1 MATLKAIRRRIASVR
16 NIQQITNAM
25 RMVSAARLR
34 RAQEA
39 AEAAR
44 PYAEKLE
51 AVLHNLAG
59 QSQTLVHPLLTKREE
74 AKIDLMLYTSDRGLC
89 GSFNSS
95 LIREAEAFINA
106 HPAQEVTI
114 SCVGRRGFDYFRR
127 RRTPMAEEHI
137 NLGGKYTSAL
147 AHDIGL
153 RMTERFLSGES
164 DGFYILYARFRS
176 ALVQVP
182 TLDQVLPIVP
192 KVNDDDLLNRE
203 RSSST
208 LPQEQDDTAS
218 TSLDYLYEPTAQG
231 LLSRLLTR
239 YVDMLLYRAMLES
252 VASEHGARM
261 TAMENATNNAV
272 EMIDTLTLDMNR
284 ARQADITREL
294 LEIVATG
301 ESLK

>member
-1 MATLKAIRRRIASVR
+1 
-16 NIQQITNAM
+16 M

-74 AKIDLMLYTSDRGLC
+74 RKIDLMLYTSDRGLC

-127 RRTPMAEEHI
+127 RQAPMAEEHI

-164 DGFYILYARFRS
+164 DGFLTFCTPASARPWSRFRPRS
-176 ALVQVP
+176 GPAHRSQG
-182 TLDQVLPIVP
+182 
-192 KVNDDDLLNRE
+192 E
-203 RSSST
+203 R
-208 LPQEQDDTAS
+208 
-218 TSLDYLYEPTAQG
+218 
-231 LLSRLLTR
+231 
-239 YVDMLLYRAMLES
+239 
-252 VASEHGARM
+252 
-261 TAMENATNNAV
+261 
-272 EMIDTLTLDMNR
+272 
-284 ARQADITREL
+284 
-294 LEIVATG
+294 
-301 ESLK
+301 

>member
-127 RRTPMAEEHI
+127 RQAPMAEEHT

-192 KVNDDDLLNRE
+192 
-203 RSSST
+203 
-208 LPQEQDDTAS
+208 QEQDDAAS

>member
-74 AKIDLMLYTSDRGLC
+74 RKIDLMLYTSDRGLC

-127 RRTPMAEEHI
+127 RQAPMAEEHI

-192 KVNDDDLLNRE
+192 
-203 RSSST
+203 
-208 LPQEQDDTAS
+208 QEQDDADAV
-218 TSLDYLYEPTAQG
+218 SLDYLYEPTAQG

>member
-1 MATLKAIRRRIASVR
+1 MATLKAIRRRISSVR

-39 AEAAR
+39 AESAR
-44 PYAEKLE
+44 PYAQKLE
-51 AVLHNLAG
+51 AVLHNLA
-59 QSQTLVHPLLTKREE
+59 SQTLTHPLLTKREE
-74 AKIDLMLYTSDRGLC
+74 TRIDLMLYTSDRGLC

-95 LIREAEAFINA
+95 LIREAEAFISA
-106 HPAQEVTI
+106 HPAQEITL
-114 SCVGRRGFDYFRR
+114 SCVGRRGFDHFRHR
-127 RRTPMAEEHI
+127 QAPMAEEHI
-137 NLGGKYTSAL
+137 NLGGNYTSGL

-153 RMTERFLSGES
+153 RMTERFITDES

-176 ALVQVP
+176 ALVQIP
-182 TLDQVLPIVP
+182 TIDQVLPIVP
-192 KVNDDDLLNRE
+192 K
-203 RSSST
+203 
-208 LPQEQDDTAS
+208 EQDNTPP
-218 TSLDYLYEPTAQG
+218 LDYLYEPDAEG
-231 LLSRLLTR
+231 LLSRLLAR

-284 ARQADITREL
+284 ARQAGITREL

>member
-1 MATLKAIRRRIASVR
+1 MATLKAIRRRLSSVR

-39 AEAAR
+39 AESAR

-59 QSQTLVHPLLTKREE
+59 HTLTHPLLTKREE
-74 AKIDLMLYTSDRGLC
+74 TRIDLMLYTSDRGLC

-95 LIREAEAFINA
+95 LIRKAEAFINA
-106 HPAQEVTI
+106 HPAQEVTL
-114 SCVGRRGFDYFRR
+114 SCVGRRGFDHFRR
-127 RRTPMAEEHI
+127 RQAPMAEEHI
-137 NLGGKYTSAL
+137 NLGGKYTSGL

-153 RMTERFLSGES
+153 RMTKRFITGES

-176 ALVQVP
+176 ALVQIP

-192 KVNDDDLLNRE
+192 K
-203 RSSST
+203 
-208 LPQEQDDTAS
+208 EQDDVPP
-218 TSLDYLYEPTAQG
+218 LDYLYEPDAQG
-231 LLSRLLTR
+231 LLSRLLAR

-284 ARQADITREL
+284 ARQAGITREL

-301 ESLK
+301 ESLQ

>member
-59 QSQTLVHPLLTKREE
+59 QSQTLLHPLLTKREE
-74 AKIDLMLYTSDRGLC
+74 RKIDLMLYTSDRGLC

-127 RRTPMAEEHI
+127 RQTPMAEEHI

-192 KVNDDDLLNRE
+192 
-203 RSSST
+203 
-208 LPQEQDDTAS
+208 QEQDDAEAV
-218 TSLDYLYEPTAQG
+218 SLDYLYEPTAQG

>member
-59 QSQTLVHPLLTKREE
+59 QSQTLVHPLLTKRDER
-74 AKIDLMLYTSDRGLC
+74 KIDLMLYTSDRGLC

-127 RRTPMAEEHI
+127 RQAPMAEEHI

-153 RMTERFLSGES
+153 RMTKRFLNGES

-192 KVNDDDLLNRE
+192 
-203 RSSST
+203 
-208 LPQEQDDTAS
+208 QEQDDADAV
-218 TSLDYLYEPTAQG
+218 SLDYLYEPTAQG